1 MKFSLTG
8 LEKGNLLIQVTTWA
22 GLTIDLIFVFFFTPI
37 NCKYGIPAHGEVY
50 LIQLYVVKF
59 VCNLRQVSYFL

>member
-22 GLTIDLIFVFFFTPI
+22 GLTIDLICFFLHA
-37 NCKYGIPAHGEVY
+37 Y
-50 LIQLYVVKF
+50 QL
-59 VCNLRQVSYFL
+59 

>member
-59 VCNLRQVSYFL
+59 VCNLRQVNYFL